1 MRALLS
7 ILSLAALAGCADGR
21 QVNAGAPVP
30 VFEGCSRVD
39 MERTCSR
46 ADAQACFLR
55 RPESI
60 FLTGYLTRAGRLFLH
75 EFVHLAEQRLT
86 AAGDIEGAR
95 IVRHAFRDLCAPG
108 FELGRDDLMTEI
120 P

>member
-1 MRALLS
+1 VHALLS
-7 ILSLAALAGCADGR
+7 ILGLATLAGCADGR
-21 QVNAGAPVP
+21 QVNGGAAVP
-30 VFEGCSRVD
+30 VTEGCSRVD
-39 MERTCSR
+39 MERTC
-46 ADAQACFLR
+46 AVAGAQACFLR

-75 EFVHLAEQRLT
+75 EFVHLAEQRLI
-86 AAGDIEGAR
+86 AAGDVEGAR

-108 FELGRDDLMTEI
+108 FELGRDDLMTDL